1 MCTSSHSPKEQFMV
15 EQTTSKLERTIKQD
29 TFNEYKVILCGNE
42 LDGELFHET
51 VKRLMEKQLIE

>member
-15 EQTTSKLERTIKQD
+15 EQTTSKLERTIKPD

-42 LDGELFHET
+42 LDGELFHDT
-51 VKRLMEKQLIE
+51 VKR